1 MGDCVPFLSGSNSHA
16 EARGEGSAP
25 GQAGIGWRDAPLRR
39 ARMLLVDD
47 SRHDILLAKHYLIE
61 SGGFD
66 CELLTAAS
74 ATQAMETLLRAHAD
88 GRPIDL
94 ILLDINMP
102 GDGGFALLTRIRD
115 HPVLRKIQ
123 VIMCTG
129 SSLDLDRRR
138 ARHLGIVGYVVK
150 PPSPEKLREIVE
162 SLPLFEVEDDG
173 GGARLMTVLADGP
186 AAG

>member
-1 MGDCVPFLSGSNSHA
+1 MGDCVPFSSDSDSHA
-16 EARGEGSAP
+16 ATGGERSASGTGWAEAS
-25 GQAGIGWRDAPLRR
+25 LRR
-39 ARMLLVDD
+39 ARVLLVDD

-74 ATQAMETLLRAHAD
+74 VNQAMETLLMANAD

-115 HPVLRKIQ
+115 HPGLRKIQ

-129 SSLDLDRRR
+129 SSLDLDRRQ

-150 PPSPEKLREIVE
+150 PPSPEKLRGIVE
-162 SLPLFEVEDDG
+162 SLPLFEVEDSG
-173 GGARLMTVLADGP
+173 GGARLMTVL
-186 AAG
+186 